1 MEKTKELST
10 SQTALLPKHEGFGGT
25 TYLQNAEMAG
35 IAVAASAKAEVESA
49 YILALKNPRNE
60 AECRSSIL
68 NVCKNLKFSETAI
81 YRKPQGKKQVNGQWI
96 ANNIEG
102 LSIRF
107 AEEAIRLWRN
117 IKTLQTTIYDDPQKR
132 IVKVTVIDLES
143 NISYSKEFVIEK
155 TVERKNAIGRDVV
168 YERVNSSGEKV
179 SIVTATED
187 EIMNKEAALASKTI
201 RNNGLRL
208 IPDYVLTEAIE
219 IIRAIVKSQV
229 DQDPDKAKRD
239 VVDNFAKL
247 NISVKQLEDYLSHPI
262 AELVSGEIVAL
273 KEVYNS
279 LLEGNVTWME
289 IMEIKNAEP
298 KTAEVVSMD
307 KIDKDAVAKELW
319 GQSTSAHTKVSDTL
333 KK

>member
-10 SQTALLPKHEGFGGT
+10 SQATSMPARQESFGGIT
-25 TYLQNAEMAG
+25 HLQTAEMAG
-35 IAVAASAKAEVESA
+35 IAVAAAAKAEVESA
-49 YILALKNPRNE
+49 YVLAIRNPRNE
-60 AECRSSIL
+60 AEGRASIL
-68 NVCKNLKFSETAI
+68 SVCKNLKFSETAI
-81 YRKPQGKKQVNGQWI
+81 YRKPQGKKQVNGQWV

-155 TVERKNAIGRDVV
+155 TVERKNAVGRDIV
-168 YERVNSSGEKV
+168 YERMNSSGEKV
-179 SIVTATED
+179 SIVVATED

-208 IPDYVLTEAIE
+208 IPDYVLTEAMD
-219 IIRAIVKSQV
+219 IIRSTVKAGV

-239 VVDNFAKL
+239 VVDNFGRL
-247 NISVKQLEDYLSHPI
+247 SISVKQLEEYLGHPI
-262 AELVSGEIVAL
+262 SELTPTRIISL
-273 KEVYNS
+273 KETFNAIK
-279 LLEGNVTWME
+279 EGHMTWVE
-289 IMEIKNAEP
+289 IMELKNTEA
-298 KTAEVVSMD
+298 KTPEVVD
-307 KIDKDAVAKELW
+307 VDLTDQEKLW
-319 GQSTSAHTKVSDTL
+319 GKSSAPHSKVSDPI

>member
-10 SQTALLPKHEGFGGT
+10 SQTALSPRREEFGGIT
-25 TYLQNAEMAG
+25 HIQTAEMAG
-35 IAVAASAKAEVESA
+35 IAVAAAARAEVESA
-49 YILALKNPRNE
+49 YVLAIKNPRNE
-60 AECRSSIL
+60 EEGRASIL
-68 NVCKNLKFSETAI
+68 KVCKNLKFSETAI
-81 YRKPQGKKQVNGQWI
+81 YRKPQGKKQVNGQWV

-155 TVERKNAIGRDVV
+155 TVERKNANGRDVV

-179 SIVTATED
+179 SIVVATED

-208 IPDYVLTEAIE
+208 IPDYVLTEAMD
-219 IIRAIVKSQV
+219 IIRGTVKAGV

-247 NISVKQLEDYLSHPI
+247 NISVKQIESYLSHPI
-262 AELVSGEIVAL
+262 AELVSAEIVAL

-279 LLEGNVTWME
+279 LREGNMTWAE
-289 IMEIKNAEP
+289 IMELKNTEA
-298 KTAEVVSMD
+298 KTPEIVNVD
-307 KIDKDAVAKELW
+307 KIDKDAEQKALW
-319 GQSTSAHTKVSDTL
+319 NESSAPHTKVDKPL
-333 KK
+333 K

>member
-10 SQTALLPKHEGFGGT
+10 SPLASMPAKQESFGGIT
-25 TYLQNAEMAG
+25 TMQNAEMAG
-35 IAVAASAKAEVESA
+35 IAVAAAAKAEVESA

-60 AECRSSIL
+60 EDGRSSIL
-68 NVCKNLKFSETAI
+68 KVCKNLKFSETAI

-132 IVKVTVIDLES
+132 IIKVTVIDLES
-143 NISYSKEFVIEK
+143 NISYSKESVIEK

-168 YERVNSSGEKV
+168 YERINSSGEKV
-179 SIVTATED
+179 SVVIATED

-219 IIRAIVKSQV
+219 IIRATVKSGV
-229 DQDPDKAKRD
+229 DQDPNKAKNA
-239 VVDNFAKL
+239 VVDNFAKI
-247 NISVKQLEDYLSHPI
+247 NISVKQLEEYLDHPI
-262 AELVSGEIVAL
+262 AQLSSNEIVAL
-273 KEVYNS
+273 QETFNAVK
-279 LLEGNVTWME
+279 EGNMTWIE
-289 IMEIKNAEP
+289 IMELKNSEP
-298 KTAEVVSMD
+298 KVAEVVNVD
-307 KIDKDAVAKELW
+307 KNAVAKELW
-319 GQSTSAHTKVSDTL
+319 GESTAPHTKVSEPI

>member
-10 SQTALLPKHEGFGGT
+10 SQIASMPAKREEFGGIT
-25 TYLQNAEMAG
+25 TMQNAEMAG
-35 IAVAASAKAEVESA
+35 IAVAAAARAEIEAS

-60 AECRSSIL
+60 EEGRASIL
-68 NVCKNLKFSETAI
+68 KVCKNLKFSETAI
-81 YRKPQGKKQVNGQWI
+81 YRKPQGKKQVNGQWV

-117 IKTLQTTIYDDPQKR
+117 IKTLQTTIYDDPHKR

-168 YERVNSSGEKV
+168 YERINSSGEKV
-179 SIVTATED
+179 SIVVATED

-208 IPDYVLTEAIE
+208 IPDYVLTEAMD
-219 IIRAIVKSQV
+219 IIRSTVKAGV

-239 VVDNFAKL
+239 AVDSFAKL
-247 NISVKQLEDYLSHPI
+247 NISVKQLEDYLGHPI
-262 AELVSGEIVAL
+262 AQLSSNEIVAL
-273 KEVYNS
+273 KETFNA
-279 LLEGNVTWME
+279 LKEGTMTWIE
-289 IMEIKNAEP
+289 IMELKNTEA
-298 KTAEVVSMD
+298 KTPEVVNA
-307 KIDKDAVAKELW
+307 DKDAVAKELW
-319 GQSTSAHTKVSDTL
+319 GESSTPHTKVSEPL
-333 KK
+333 KGKQ